1 MQAARAI
8 ADGMAQTTASG
19 TTQRPDELLERSRQI
34 SALGESLAAV
44 QSDSRGRLVFI
55 GGEAGV
61 GKTVLVRQFC
71 VEHSDSQRIVWGACE
86 PLFTPRPLAPFVDI
100 GQATGGELEELVTNG
115 ARPHEI
121 AAALT
126 RELGEPTILVIEDV
140 HWADEA
146 SLDVLRLTAR
156 KIATVQGL
164 ALVTYRDDS
173 LDRVHPLRTVLGEL
187 AADPAVA
194 RLRLEPLSPQAVAEL
209 AAPYGVDADGLYR
222 TTGGNPFFVTEVLAS
237 GDGEIPH
244 TVRDAVLARAVR
256 LSPTARTLLDTV
268 AITPPHSQLW
278 LLERLAPDA
287 VQSLEECLSSGMLT
301 ADASGVAFRHELAR
315 LAIEESLAPDRAL
328 ALHQKALEAL
338 AAPPDGEPDLARL
351 AHHADAAND
360 TAAVLRFAPAAGERA
375 ASLGAHREA
384 AAQFGRAL
392 RYAENLPIEAEAG
405 LLERRSYE
413 CYLIDEFDE
422 SVEAESRAVERY
434 RELGD
439 RLKEGAALCALSRR
453 IWCGGRTAEAAEAS
467 RSAVDLLEQLPP
479 GRELA
484 LAYGVASAIC
494 LNSEDAE
501 GTFAWG
507 ARALEL
513 AERLDYTEVVVYALN
528 NMGTM
533 RLLLGDAEG
542 SEMLDRSLDLAK
554 QAGLDEPAGRAFIHF
569 GWALSRNRAYD
580 ELEER
585 MRVGIE
591 FCNEHGLSLWELYLR
606 VYRARSELD
615 RGRWDEAAETARFV
629 LDQQRSATLLRTLAL
644 VVLALVRAR
653 RGDPDTWPLLDEAHA
668 LAETS
673 EELQAIV
680 PVAAARAE
688 TAWLAGDIDP
698 AGEATEEAFM
708 SVQGKTAPWAIG
720 ELACWR
726 WRARVLEA
734 PPPHAAEPYALQI
747 AGEASRAAERWHE
760 LGCPY
765 EAALALA
772 DSDDEGDLRRALD
785 ELQQLGARPAAALVA
800 RRLRERGARGLP
812 RGPRPLTRQNPANL
826 TPRELEVLGLV
837 AEGLR
842 NAEIAGRLV
851 LSQKT
856 VEHHVSA
863 ILRKL
868 EVGSRSQ
875 AVSAAVRLGL
885 AAQHR

>member
-1 MQAARAI
+1 MGAT
-8 ADGMAQTTASG
+8 DGMAQTTASG
-19 TTQRPDELLERSRQI
+19 TAQRPTELLERSPHL
-34 SALGESLAAV
+34 SALAESFATV
-44 QSDSRGRLVFI
+44 RSKSRGRLVFV

-61 GKTVLVRQFC
+61 GKTALVRRFC
-71 VEHSDSQRIVWGACE
+71 EEHRGSGRIVWGACD
-86 PLFTPRPLAPFVDI
+86 PLFTPRPLGPFVEVA
-100 GQATGGELEELVTNG
+100 QATGGELEELVTSG

-121 AAALT
+121 AAALV
-126 RELGEPTILVIEDV
+126 RELEDAAILVIEDV

-156 KIATVQGL
+156 KIAPVPGF
-164 ALVTYRDDS
+164 ALVTYRDDE
-173 LDRVHPLRTVLGEL
+173 LDRVHPLRILLGEV
-187 AADPAVA
+187 AAGPAVD
-194 RLRLEPLSPQAVAEL
+194 RMKLEPLSAEAVEEL
-209 AAPYGVDADGLYR
+209 AAPHDVDGEDLFRKTA
-222 TTGGNPFFVTEVLAS
+222 GNPFFVTEVLAS
-237 GDGEIPH
+237 GDGEIPD
-244 TVRDAVLARAVR
+244 TVRDAVLTRAVR
-256 LSPTARTLLDTV
+256 LSPAGRSLLEAV
-268 AITPPHSQLW
+268 AMTPPQSELW
-278 LLERLAPDA
+278 LLEELAADA
-287 VQSLEECLSSGMLT
+287 VGALEECLASGMLT
-301 ADASGVAFRHELAR
+301 AEPSGIAFRHELAR
-315 LAIEESLAPDRAL
+315 RAVEESLAPDRAL
-328 ALHQKALEAL
+328 ALHRLAL
-338 AAPPDGEPDLARL
+338 AALTAPRRGAPDLARL
-351 AHHADAAND
+351 AHHAEAAED
-360 TAAVLRFAPAAGERA
+360 GDAVLRFAPAAGERA

-384 AAQFGRAL
+384 AAQFARAL
-392 RYAENLPIEAEAG
+392 RHAENLPIEAEAE

-434 RELGD
+434 RDVGD
-439 RLKEGAALCALSRR
+439 RLREGSALCALSRR

-507 ARALEL
+507 ARALQL
-513 AERLDYTEVVVYALN
+513 AERLGDTEVVVYALN

-542 SEMLDRSLDLAK
+542 TELLDRSLDLAK
-554 QAGLDEPAGRAFIHF
+554 QTGLDEPAGRAFIHF

-585 MRVGIE
+585 MRAGIE

-615 RGRWDEAAETARFV
+615 RGRWDEAAETARLV

-668 LAETS
+668 LAEAS
-673 EELQAIV
+673 EELQGIV

-688 TAWLAGDIDP
+688 AAWLAGDVDA
-698 AGEATEEAFM
+698 AGEATEEAFR

-720 ELACWR
+720 ELAYWR
-726 WRARVLEA
+726 WRAGVLQA
-734 PPPHAAEPYALQI
+734 PPSHAAEPYELQI
-747 AGEASRAAERWHE
+747 AGKPCRAAERWRE

-765 EAALALA
+765 EAAVALA
-772 DSDDEGDLRRALD
+772 DSDDEADLRRALD
-785 ELQQLGARPAAALVA
+785 ELQRLGARPAAAIVA
-800 RRLRERGARGLP
+800 RRLRGRGARGLP

-837 AEGLR
+837 IQGLS

-868 EVGSRSQ
+868 EVRTRGQ
-875 AVSAAVRLGL
+875 AVSAAARLGLGL
-885 AAQHR
+885 AAQDR